1 MSTKFDVL
9 VAGSGLSAL
18 VFAALAS
25 KNGIRVKILE
35 AHEHPGGIGHT
46 FQMGNSAKFNAQFH
60 YF

>member
-1 MSTKFDVL
+1 L
-9 VAGSGLSAL
+9 VADSGLSAL